1 VKKEMP
7 IVSAAQDIIYSST
20 NYHAQKHGVTSR
32 VSEFITRYRTSK
44 FSAFLK
50 DANSEILEVGV
61 GPGWNLVH
69 LPARRRVGMDVT
81 TAYAEQLR
89 GQGVEFVSDL
99 EQLSGQQFDLVI
111 LSHVMEHLLE
121 PAKMLE
127 QIGGLLKPGG
137 EFLVIVPLEA
147 PARKIS
153 PRDDNHHL
161 YSWNAQTLNEFL
173 LACGFSARSL
183 SVKRYG
189 FDRFAANLAVRL
201 MGGYSLYRLL
211 LFLLRAIRPGYE
223 IQAIASY
230 KLKAL

>member
-1 VKKEMP
+1 M
-7 IVSAAQDIIYSST
+7 STAQDIIYSST

-32 VSEFITRYRTSK
+32 VSEIITRYRTSK

-50 DANSEILEVGV
+50 NADSEVLEVGV

-89 GQGVEFVSDL
+89 RGGGEFVSDL

-127 QIGGLLKPGG
+127 QIGRLLKPEG

-147 PARKIS
+147 PARKVS
-153 PRDDNHHL
+153 PKDDNHHL

-183 SVKRYG
+183 SVKQYG

-223 IQAIASY
+223 IQALARY
-230 KLKAL
+230 RPMVQ

>member
-1 VKKEMP
+1 MAP
-7 IVSAAQDIIYSST
+7 T
-20 NYHAQKHGVTSR
+20 
-32 VSEFITRYRTSK
+32 
-44 FSAFLK
+44 L
-50 DANSEILEVGV
+50 
-61 GPGWNLVH
+61 
-69 LPARRRVGMDVT
+69 
-81 TAYAEQLR
+81 
-89 GQGVEFVSDL
+89 
-99 EQLSGQQFDLVI
+99 QQFDLVI